1 MPNDEKATRTKTTFQ
16 MEVAVSATIQATPE
30 RIWTLLTNAKYF
42 PRWNSTVQSIE
53 GDIALGETITLK
65 ATIAPERTFKLK
77 VTAFEPNSTLIWQ
90 DGAAP
95 LFKGVR
101 RYSLTPQNS
110 GTTVFSMVETFSGLM
125 LPMIARSLPDF
136 RVSFEQYATDLK
148 AEAERVR

>member
-1 MPNDEKATRTKTTFQ
+1 MPNSVKATRTKTAFQ

-30 RIWTLLTNAKYF
+30 RIWTLLTNAKDF
-42 PRWNSTVQSIE
+42 PRWNSTVQSID
-53 GDIALGETITLK
+53 GVIALGETITLK
-65 ATIAPERTFKLK
+65 ATIAPERAFKLR

-95 LFKGVR
+95 MFKGVR
-101 RYSLTPQNS
+101 RYSLTPQNG

-125 LPMIARSLPDF
+125 LPMIVRSLPDF
-136 RVSFEQYATDLK
+136 RASFEQYAIDLK

>member
-1 MPNDEKATRTKTTFQ
+1 MPNGVKATRTKTTFQ

-30 RIWTLLTNAKYF
+30 RIWTLLTNAKDF
-42 PRWNSTVQSIE
+42 PRWNSAVQSIE
-53 GDIALGETITLK
+53 GDIALGETIALK
-65 ATIAPERTFKLK
+65 ATIAPERTFKLR

-95 LFKGVR
+95 FFKGVR
-101 RYSLTPQNS
+101 RYTLTPQS
-110 GTTVFSMVETFSGLM
+110 GGTTVFSMVETFSGLM

-136 RVSFEQYATDLK
+136 RASFEQYATDLK